1 MSRAARIVSRL
12 APRGSLR
19 ANVLTLMT
27 GTALGQVLL
36 LAIAPLLTRLFAPA
50 AFGAFGA
57 YLSLA
62 AILGSLSTLRFDYAL
77 MLPCEEEEAAS
88 LLGAALLSSAVVSLV
103 VLASALPLRRPVMA
117 ALRIEALGGW
127 ILVLPVSVLSYGAF
141 QAFNSWV
148 LRHKEFARSSAAQ
161 GARALSIAVVQLGSG
176 FLGSGPGGLVVGAA
190 GGDAVAALLLAGGV
204 PRRHGR
210 LLRRALRFGSVV
222 RAVRAYRE
230 FPLFSAPQNLL
241 NAVSQHL
248 PLLLL
253 AKFFGPAV
261 AGFYVLAVRSVQ
273 SPLNLF
279 LNSMRQAFFQKASE
293 LHNRGGDTWMLFR
306 RTTLRLLA
314 MAALPTL
321 AVFLFGPPLFAFVL
335 GSRWLTAGVYARWL
349 VLWQGLM
356 FANVPAVFFAQV
368 LRQQRQVLQV
378 DIALLVVRALAIVA
392 GGLRRDP
399 LLAVVLYSL
408 AGVAVNL
415 FMIVWVGGLLRR
427 GRAA

>member
-1 MSRAARIVSRL
+1 MNRAARLVSRL
-12 APRGSLR
+12 VPRGSLR
-19 ANVLTLMT
+19 ANVLMLMS
-27 GTALGQVLL
+27 GTALGQALL
-36 LAIAPLLTRLFAPA
+36 LATAPILTRLFAPA
-50 AFGAFGA
+50 TFGAFGA

-77 MLPCEEEEAAS
+77 MLPREEEEAAS
-88 LLGAALLSSAVVSLV
+88 LLGAALLSAAVVSLA
-103 VLASALPLRRPVMA
+103 VLAAALPLRRAVMT

-127 ILVLPVSVLSYGAF
+127 IMALPASILSFGAF

-161 GARALSIAVVQLGSG
+161 GARALSIAAVQLGSG
-176 FLGSGPGGLVVGAA
+176 FLSSGPGGLVMGAA
-190 GGDAVAALLLAGGV
+190 GGDVVAAMLLAGGV
-204 PRRHGR
+204 RRRHGQ
-210 LLRRALRFGSVV
+210 LLRRAFRIDRIV
-222 RAVRAYRE
+222 RAARAYRE
-230 FPLFSAPQNLL
+230 FPFYSAPQNLL

-273 SPLNLF
+273 APLNLF
-279 LNSMRQAFFQKASE
+279 LNSLRQAFFQKASE
-293 LHNRGGDTWMLFR
+293 LHNRGGDTVTLFR

-314 MAALPTL
+314 MAAPPTL
-321 AVFLFGPPLFAFVL
+321 AVLLFGPRLFAFVL

-368 LRQQRQVLQV
+368 LRKQRQVLLV
-378 DIALLVVRALAIVA
+378 DIVLLVARALAIVA

-399 LLAVVLYSL
+399 LLAVVLYSV

-415 FMIVWVGGLLRR
+415 FMIAWVGWLLRP